1 MEEHPDPENV
11 FPSGVAL
18 VVGGSGGLGNAI
30 CSKLAREGS
39 NVAITYNKNHKG
51 ALSAEQ
57 AVKQIGH
64 KSKCYCMELTKSEEI
79 IDIVNN
85 VANEFGAIHTMI
97 FSVGPDI
104 GQPFISEVSSQE
116 WNKVMSIEPVGYFN
130 IVKATLPHLRASKG
144 SIVAITSA
152 ATIRYASRDILSA
165 APKASVN
172 LLTSAIAREEG
183 RNGIRANVVAPGF
196 ISTGLGQHLLENVIS
211 ERERLS
217 IERASALRRIGTAE
231 EVAEIVAF
239 LASSRAS
246 LITGQIIS
254 ADGGYTA

>member
-1 MEEHPDPENV
+1 MEQHFDPEDV

-18 VVGGSGGLGNAI
+18 VIGGSGGLGNAI
-30 CSKLAREGS
+30 CSKLAYQGS

-51 ALSAEQ
+51 ALSAQQDVRELGLQ
-57 AVKQIGH
+57 
-64 KSKCYCMELTKSEEI
+64 SKCYHMELTKAEEI
-79 IDIVNN
+79 TSIVNN
-85 VANEFGAIHTMI
+85 IADEFGAIHTMI

-116 WNKVMSIEPVGYFN
+116 WNKIISLEPVGYFN
-130 IVKATLPHLRASKG
+130 IVKATLPHLRASQG
-144 SIVAITSA
+144 SIVAVTSA

-183 RNGIRANVVAPGF
+183 RNGVRANVVAPGF
-196 ISTGLGQHLLENVIS
+196 ISAGLGQHLLENIIS
-211 ERERLS
+211 EREKLA

>member
-1 MEEHPDPENV
+1 MKN
-11 FPSGVAL
+11 
-18 VVGGSGGLGNAI
+18 
-30 CSKLAREGS
+30 SK
-39 NVAITYNKNHKG
+39 IFKNHKG

-165 APKASVN
+165 APKF
-172 LLTSAIAREEG
+172 L
-183 RNGIRANVVAPGF
+183 IR
-196 ISTGLGQHLLENVIS
+196 
-211 ERERLS
+211 
-217 IERASALRRIGTAE
+217 
-231 EVAEIVAF
+231 
-239 LASSRAS
+239 SSS
-246 LITGQIIS
+246 KLM
-254 ADGGYTA
+254 